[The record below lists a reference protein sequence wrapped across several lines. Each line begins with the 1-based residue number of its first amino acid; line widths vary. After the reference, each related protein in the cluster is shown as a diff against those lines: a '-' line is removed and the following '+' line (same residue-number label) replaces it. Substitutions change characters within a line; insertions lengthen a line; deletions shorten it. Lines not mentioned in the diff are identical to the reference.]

1 MKTFILTLGVI
12 LITAFSLQAQGLE
25 KFVEKNKN
33 RAVRKTEM
41 HADRKIDKG
50 MNKSLDAA
58 DKGATKAVKGDPQK
72 KEARRSKKDAKKE
85 EAEQKED

>member
-12 LITAFSLQAQGLE
+12 LLTTFGLQAQSLDR
-25 KFVEKNKN
+25 FVQKNKN
-33 RAVRKTEM
+33 RAIRKTEM
-41 HADRKIDKG
+41 HVDRKIDRG

-72 KEARRSKKDAKKE
+72 KEARRKKKDAKRE
-85 EAEQKED
+85 EAGQKED

>member
-1 MKTFILTLGVI
+1 MKTLILTLGII
-12 LITAFSLQAQGLE
+12 LLTTFSLHAQGVDRFL
-25 KFVEKNKN
+25 EKNKN

-41 HADRKIDKG
+41 HVDRKIDKG

-58 DKGATKAVKGDPQK
+58 DKGATKAVKSDPQK
-72 KEARRSKKDAKKE
+72 KENRRKKKEAKKE

>member
-1 MKTFILTLGVI
+1 MKTFIVTLGI
-12 LITAFSLQAQGLE
+12 IMLTTFGLQAQGIE
-25 KFVEKNKN
+25 RFVEKNKN

-41 HADRKIDKG
+41 HVDRKIDKG

-58 DKGATKAVKGDPQK
+58 DKGATKAVKSDPQK
-72 KEARRSKKDAKKE
+72 KEARRKKKEEKKE

>member
-1 MKTFILTLGVI
+1 MKAFILTLGVI

-33 RAVRKTEM
+33 RAIRKTEM

-58 DKGATKAVKGDPQK
+58 DKGATKAVKSDPQK
-72 KEARRSKKDAKKE
+72 KEARRKKKAEQKE